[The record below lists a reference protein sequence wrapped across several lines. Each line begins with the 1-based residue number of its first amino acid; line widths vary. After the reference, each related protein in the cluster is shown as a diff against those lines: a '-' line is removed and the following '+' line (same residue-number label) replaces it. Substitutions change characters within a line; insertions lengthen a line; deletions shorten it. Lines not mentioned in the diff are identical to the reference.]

1 MLSLEWSG
9 CYLQVRC
16 AAGKVEEMLQNLD
29 AGMTSY
35 GITTGL
41 CKVETG
47 TILQGPRLWSANTTE
62 VYDQESG

>member
-47 TILQGPRLWSANTTE
+47 TILQGPRL
-62 VYDQESG
+62 